1 MHSSIALGYLEV
13 NTVQL
18 IRRLLDDPTCQEFQ
32 HFKELLGIIRDKMLV
47 VHPSRPATHDGTNDL
62 SLQRSQSGSGL
73 ERRKSSGQVADSLAS
88 MSVFENDVVDVSRQN
103 TLDLNAPSTET
114 RFIRSIPDILQAS
127 TSTPHSPIR

>member
-127 TSTPHSPIR
+127 MSSPHSPIR

>member
-1 MHSSIALGYLEV
+1 MQFLGFVGERSWAL
-13 NTVQL
+13 TF
-18 IRRLLDDPTCQEFQ
+18 EFQ

-127 TSTPHSPIR
+127 TSPPHSPIR

>member
-1 MHSSIALGYLEV
+1 M
-13 NTVQL
+13 
-18 IRRLLDDPTCQEFQ
+18 DDPTCQEFQ